1 MAYFEAEAGRL
12 TELPEVAT
20 DEDLFQEIEKMG
32 GKSEAASRQVKIS
45 PSFARLGMAREDE
58 QFFLLSHSNR
68 KTGQAEK
75 AGRVV

>member
-1 MAYFEAEAGRL
+1 MFG
-12 TELPEVAT
+12 
-20 DEDLFQEIEKMG
+20 EKSKVGITPVPVRGGGQLG